1 LNILSLP
8 AAVEE
13 EVLVL
18 ETLIQVPAVVPVDI
32 ELQQVFQ

>member
-1 LNILSLP
+1 
-8 AAVEE
+8 VEE

-18 ETLIQVPAVVPVDI
+18 ETLIQAPAVVPVDI

>member
-1 LNILSLP
+1 LSLP